1 MEESNENGL
10 SKNLIET
17 KVSEQVKFKT
27 KIARFFKKLFT
38 SELIEEID
46 PNEEKKVEIEI
57 TDEEIEEFKQ
67 KKLKE
72 LRNFDVIGY
81 QRALGGYF
89 YQFFFAI
96 LGGVVIFVLFGS
108 ILAVVYPYPT
118 AKGYVNSSM
127 IMFSF
132 IQFIF
137 NIPTAFAIERFVSEW
152 RIKNPHKML
161 EYIRFYIWYQM
172 ITGLILVTSLSWFIL
187 YILDAD
193 SGLEYAKWLM
203 LILLTREYP
212 AMLDI
217 FFACIKGLQ
226 QFDLESQIYFSR
238 DIITKGFE
246 IGFVVLGRIWG
257 ESNPRIGGLMGL
269 AIGYAI
275 GTYLDDFIN
284 MLIAALYFRKVLKK
298 MGFKLSDTLIPYI
311 SKDVI
316 KTSFIYG
323 FQISWPGIFSTIT
336 GFFVF
341 FAWYEAVPAYL
352 TLQTLNATADELANI
367 TKRSEGINLKGGL
380 SESFNN
386 KRPALTQYYIAQI
399 FKWYG
404 FFTTGIGIIVLTFFP
419 ALMEVI
425 FSGHDLETYLLA
437 IPFILPNVLHTI
449 LVEGLEGSSKQ
460 ILDMTNLQWI
470 RSLLDI
476 GHNIATLIT
485 TYIYLEVTHIP
496 QKYGIA
502 AMIWI
507 MPMGNFIAD
516 FGFML
521 IRWIIINKKV
531 VKLNIPIWQS
541 FIAPLPPAIIT
552 FIIGKLWVLFIHPII
567 IESLGLYIG
576 GVITLLFAFIGCFLF
591 TFITLYSY
599 FGGWDDYGLNVFYE
613 AVKISGPSRIFFV
626 PIAKMSGLLTK
637 ISPLHN
643 KFPIPY
649 EKAERARFELM
660 IIRERNDEMLKNKE

>member
-1 MEESNENGL
+1 M
-10 SKNLIET
+10 NLT
-17 KVSEQVKFKT
+17 NVKIILK
-27 KIARFFKKLFT
+27 KIFT
-38 SELIEEID
+38 SEFVKDIE
-46 PNEEKKVEIEI
+46 PNEHKKVEIQI
-57 TDEEIEEFKQ
+57 SKEEIEEFKR
-67 KKLKE
+67 KKLKD
-72 LRNFDVIGY
+72 LRNFDIIGF

-108 ILAVVYPYPT
+108 ILEIVYPYPT
-118 AKGYVNSSM
+118 AKGYVNSAM

-152 RIKNPHKML
+152 RIKNPNKML

-172 ITGLILVTSLSWFIL
+172 TTGLILITSLSWFII
-187 YILDAD
+187 YILNSN

-203 LILLTREYP
+203 LLLLIREYP

-217 FFACIKGLQ
+217 FFTCIKGLQ

-238 DIITKGFE
+238 DIITKGLE
-246 IGFVVLGRIWG
+246 IGFVVLGRLWG
-257 ESNPRIGGLMGL
+257 ESNPEIGGLMGL
-269 AIGYAI
+269 AIGFAI
-275 GTYLDDFIN
+275 GTYIDDFIN
-284 MLIAALYFRKVLKK
+284 MAIAALYFRKVLRK
-298 MGFKLSDTLIPYI
+298 MGFSLKDTIIPKFG
-311 SKDVI
+311 KDVV
-316 KTSFIYG
+316 KSSFLFG
-323 FQISWPGIFSTIT
+323 FQVSWPGIFNTIT

-341 FAWYEAVPAYL
+341 FAWYDAVPAYL

-386 KRPALTQYYIAQI
+386 KRAKLTQYYIAQI

-419 ALMEVI
+419 ALMEII
-425 FSGHDLETYLLA
+425 FSGHDLQVYMLA
-437 IPFILPNVLHTI
+437 IPFILPNVLHTV
-449 LVEGLEGSSKQ
+449 LVEGLDGSSKQ

-476 GHNIATLIT
+476 GQDGAALIT
-485 TYIYLEVTHIP
+485 TYIYLEVTKIP
-496 QKYGIA
+496 QKYGIK

-507 MPMGNFIAD
+507 MPMGYFISD
-516 FGFML
+516 FGFMI
-521 IRWIIINKKV
+521 IRWILISKKV
-531 VKLNIPIWQS
+531 TKLNIPIWQA
-541 FIAPLPPAIIT
+541 FIAPLPPALIT
-552 FIIGKLWVLFIHPII
+552 LVIGKLWLYFIHNRLILA
-567 IESLGLYIG
+567 LGLYG
-576 GVITLLFAFIGCFLF
+576 GGIITLLFALIVCFLF
-591 TFITLYSY
+591 CYISLYSF

-626 PIAKMSGLLTK
+626 PIAKMSALLIK

-643 KFPIPY
+643 KFPIPH
-649 EKAERARFELM
+649 EDAERERFELM
-660 IIRERNDEMLKNKE
+660 IIREKVDKGEL